1 MSNKYIALDSYIDI
15 INHYW
20 FSLEP
25 DKRRIFDSWMDN
37 SKNKLGQGVRPLFYR
52 LLKEAEKGNLLHWLA
67 TKDGYIAHTILIDQ
81 LSRYFYRNTE
91 REFRNSYRCI
101 LFIEMGY
108 DLYIGKLSLLEKIAI
123 FIPYLHIEDLDYQKN
138 TSQLLKIFIEKEQQ
152 SVDKNILKVLQY
164 NLLSRIRILEAF
176 GRFPKRNYIL
186 GRLSTE
192 EEIDYIDSREGQEY

>member
-1 MSNKYIALDSYIDI
+1 
-15 INHYW
+15 
-20 FSLEP
+20 
-25 DKRRIFDSWMDN
+25 
-37 SKNKLGQGVRPLFYR
+37 
-52 LLKEAEKGNLLHWLA
+52 
-67 TKDGYIAHTILIDQ
+67 
-81 LSRYFYRNTE
+81 
-91 REFRNSYRCI
+91 
-101 LFIEMGY
+101 MGY